1 MGTCTVA
8 ILTKNEEKHI
18 LAALDSARPCA
29 DQLLVVDS
37 GSTDH
42 TVSLAREAGAEI
54 AFREWDEDFATQRN
68 FALSQAKGD
77 WILYLDADER
87 LTPALVEKI
96 NAIKK
101 GNQDH
106 QYSFKRI
113 NIAFGHEF
121 HHGAFSPDRV
131 KRLFPR
137 EKVCW
142 VGKVHERPECP
153 LPVTELGE
161 SLHHYTYDSFAQWW
175 NKAGHYTSLW
185 AEEARERGIKATART
200 AAGHALLGM
209 VKAYVLEGGFLEGSM
224 GFIAALQHG
233 IYTAMKYMK
242 LAELCSRK

>member
-1 MGTCTVA
+1 M
-8 ILTKNEEKHI
+8 
-18 LAALDSARPCA
+18 
-29 DQLLVVDS
+29 
-37 GSTDH
+37 
-42 TVSLAREAGAEI
+42 SLAREAGAEI
-54 AFREWDEDFATQRN
+54 AFREWDEDFAAQRN

-185 AEEARERGIKATART
+185 AEEARERGKKATART

-209 VKAYVLEGGFLEGSM
+209 VKAYVLEGGSWKGAWDSLQRFSTGS
-224 GFIAALQHG
+224 
-233 IYTAMKYMK
+233 TPP
-242 LAELCSRK
+242 